1 MQPLKRTAILVS
13 NRGHAPTRKHL
24 QQIFDAREMSDD
36 TPGAMAADERATIKA
51 IATLMTPVGREL
63 IDALP
68 NLEIV
73 SSFGVGYDHVD
84 AAYAASK
91 NIVVT
96 HTPSVLDDEVAD
108 TTIGLLLNTL
118 RELPSAERWLRDGK
132 WKSIGN
138 YRLTPLTLRDRK
150 VGIYGLGRIGRATAR
165 RLEGFG
171 VEIHYHS
178 RNAVDDVKY
187 HYHPTLMEMATA
199 CDTII
204 VIVPGTPQTRHAINA
219 DILKALGP
227 NGVLVNVGRG
237 MTVDETALAQALE
250 SGTIAAAGLDVF
262 EDEPHV
268 PKALMDA
275 PNTVLLPHVASASE
289 HTRAAMGKLVI
300 DNLTQWFSGGEVL
313 TAVPECADLPKSK
326 R

>member
-13 NRGHAPTRKHL
+13 NRGHTPTRKHL
-24 QQIFDAREMSDD
+24 QQIFDTREMSDD

-187 HYHPTLMEMATA
+187 RYHPTLMEMATV

-237 MTVDETALAQALE
+237 ITVDETALAQALE